1 MMLHLSSKGHKLS
14 MMNNAQPPSELF
26 IWMSMMIRYN
36 FMYMY
41 MYIVLCICNYILL
54 LLHPVVITSCCYYYC
69 SLQSLEN
76 LIHAES
82 YAILLNSM
90 DGQSDDDG
98 ALLVPRVVMRNES
111 LIVFRVLLLFRR
123 LWTYTVLAYDC
134 DEHMVMGATHLSNY
148 VYMHTCIHSLT

>member
-54 LLHPVVITSCCYYYC
+54 LLHPVVITSCCYY
-69 SLQSLEN
+69 
-76 LIHAES
+76 
-82 YAILLNSM
+82 ILL
-90 DGQSDDDG
+90 
-98 ALLVPRVVMRNES
+98 L
-111 LIVFRVLLLFRR
+111 LLLFTAVSREPNS
-123 LWTYTVLAYDC
+123 C
-134 DEHMVMGATHLSNY
+134 
-148 VYMHTCIHSLT
+148 